1 MFKRF
6 FKKKGRFETSP
17 ETSPTSEFNFAMEF
31 ARNVLELE
39 SKKEDRII
47 ILDFMLD
54 VVREDLKTD
63 LLSTIFYSK
72 EHFEKWILPPF
83 PCNYYDELGNKY
95 EFCPDDE
102 KIKRVDLSKD
112 CVLVLPWHRERM
124 INSVKRIFLNGFKF
138 HKENHLAYY
147 FPYVD
152 FCYAYNGNHSIAS
165 GIVYKN
171 GYVEAKVCDV
181 SKLFKH
187 VYTDGKTWYN
197 SHDKSKLTS
206 VFDFRVG
213 IIYELAKLKYRI
225 EIGE

>member
-6 FKKKGRFETSP
+6 FKKKDRFGTSSKA
-17 ETSPTSEFNFAMEF
+17 SPTCEFNFAMEF
-31 ARNVLELE
+31 ARDMLELE
-39 SKKEDRII
+39 SKKEDQII

-72 EHFEKWILPPF
+72 EHFEKWLLPPF
-83 PCNYYDELGNKY
+83 PCNYYNESGNEL
-95 EFCPDDE
+95 EFCPDDK
-102 KIKRVDLSKD
+102 KIRRVDLSKD
-112 CVLVLPWHRERM
+112 CVLVLPWHRNRM
-124 INSVKRIFLNGFKF
+124 ISSIKKVFLNGFKF

-147 FPYVD
+147 FSHVG

-165 GIVYKN
+165 GIVHKK
-171 GYVEAKVCDV
+171 GYIKAKVCDV

-187 VYTDGKTWYN
+187 VYTDGKAWYN
-197 SHDKSKLTS
+197 SHDKSKLTD

-225 EIGE
+225 ETEE